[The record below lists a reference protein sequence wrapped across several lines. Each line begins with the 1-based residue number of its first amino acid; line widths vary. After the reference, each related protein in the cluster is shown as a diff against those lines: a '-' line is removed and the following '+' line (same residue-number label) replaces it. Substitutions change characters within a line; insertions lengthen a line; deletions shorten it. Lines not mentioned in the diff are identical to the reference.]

1 MHWGKSFPPDC
12 PCPGVLAKPYVPLAP
27 HATRLLDASQLLVCT
42 FCSTS
47 RQVDHSCNRRQT
59 IEAHFRLHQVLRGYA
74 KQLSLKRNCTFLPA
88 MACCCAHGT
97 ATAQCCQPASL
108 HQHTQSL
115 LPPSAVKVLWHPAA
129 VQRLSPAQQ
138 RSGDRRGAR
147 ASMVAASASAV
158 YQMAPLATAGLG
170 IKDLGGLTSALG
182 FALAALF
189 VARAWGNVSAS
200 SASA

>member
-1 MHWGKSFPPDC
+1 
-12 PCPGVLAKPYVPLAP
+12 
-27 HATRLLDASQLLVCT
+27 
-42 FCSTS
+42 
-47 RQVDHSCNRRQT
+47 
-59 IEAHFRLHQVLRGYA
+59 
-74 KQLSLKRNCTFLPA
+74 
-88 MACCCAHGT
+88 MACCCANGM

-108 HQHTQSL
+108 HQQTQSL
-115 LPPSAVKVLWHPAA
+115 LPASAVRMLWHPAA

-170 IKDLGGLTSALG
+170 IMDLGGLTSALG

-189 VARAWGNVSAS
+189 AARAWGNVSAS
-200 SASA
+200 SAFA